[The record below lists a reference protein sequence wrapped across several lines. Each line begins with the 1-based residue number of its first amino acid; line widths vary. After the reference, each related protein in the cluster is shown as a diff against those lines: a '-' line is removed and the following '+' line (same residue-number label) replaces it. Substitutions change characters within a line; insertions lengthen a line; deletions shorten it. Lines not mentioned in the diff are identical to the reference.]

1 MAKKILVADDE
12 KHIVQIVQFN
22 LEKKGNYDVVVASD
36 GEMALEMAKL
46 EKPDLIIS
54 DIMMPKMTGFELF
67 EELRLDE
74 ETKDIPFII
83 LTAKGQDSYFEEGE
97 EKGILHILTKPFSP
111 KALLAITKEILGE

>member
-22 LEKKGNYDVVVASD
+22 LEKKGNYEVIVASD
-36 GEMALEMAKL
+36 GEMALEMARL

-67 EELRLDE
+67 EELRMDDAI
-74 ETKDIPFII
+74 KHIPFII
-83 LTAKGQDSYFEEGE
+83 LTAKGQDSYFEEGQ

-111 KALLAITKEILGE
+111 KALLSITKEILGE

>member
-22 LEKKGNYDVVVASD
+22 LEKKGNYEVIVASD
-36 GEMALEMAKL
+36 GEMALELIKQ
-46 EKPDLIIS
+46 EKPDLVIS

-67 EELRLDE
+67 EALRKDE
-74 ETKDIPFII
+74 EIKDTPFII
-83 LTAKGQDSYFEEGE
+83 LTAKGQDSYFEEGQ

-111 KALLAITKEILGE
+111 KALLATAKEILGE

>member
-22 LEKKGNYDVVVASD
+22 LEKKGNYEVIVASD
-36 GEMALEMAKL
+36 GEMALEMIKL

-67 EELRLDE
+67 EELRIDE
-74 ETKDIPFII
+74 ELKKIPFII
-83 LTAKGQDSYFEEGE
+83 LTAKGQDSYFEEGQE
-97 EKGILHILTKPFSP
+97 RGILHILTKPFSP
-111 KALLAITKEILGE
+111 KALLSIAKEILGE

>member
-22 LEKKGNYDVVVASD
+22 LEKKGNYEVIVASD
-36 GEMALEMAKL
+36 GEMALEMIRL

-67 EELRLDE
+67 EELRVDVEL
-74 ETKDIPFII
+74 KNIPFII
-83 LTAKGQDSYFEEGE
+83 LTAKGQDSYFEEGQE
-97 EKGILHILTKPFSP
+97 RGILHILTKPFSP
-111 KALLAITKEILGE
+111 KALLSIAKEILGE

>member
-22 LEKKGNYDVVVASD
+22 LEKKGNYQVVVAYD
-36 GEMALEMAKL
+36 GEMALELIRK
-46 EKPDLIIS
+46 EKPDLVIS

-67 EELRLDE
+67 EELRKDE
-74 ETKDIPFII
+74 ERKDTPFII
-83 LTAKGQDSYFEEGE
+83 LTAKGQDSYFEEGQ

-111 KALLAITKEILGE
+111 KALLAIAKEILGE

>member
-22 LEKKGNYDVVVASD
+22 LEKKGNYEVIVAYD
-36 GEMALEMAKL
+36 GEMALELIKK
-46 EKPDLIIS
+46 EKPDLVIS

-67 EELRLDE
+67 EALRKDE
-74 ETKDIPFII
+74 EIKDTPFII
-83 LTAKGQDSYFEEGE
+83 LTAKGQDSYFEEGQ

-111 KALLAITKEILGE
+111 KALLATAKEILGE

>member
-1 MAKKILVADDE
+1 MGKKILVADDE

-22 LEKKGNYDVVVASD
+22 LEKKGGYEVITASD
-36 GEMALEMAKL
+36 GEMALEMIKA

-67 EELRLDE
+67 ESLREDE
-74 ETKDIPFII
+74 EIRDIPFII
-83 LTAKGQDSYFEEGE
+83 LTAKGQDSYFEEGQ

-111 KALLAITKEILGE
+111 KALLAIAKEILGE

>member
-22 LEKKGNYDVVVASD
+22 LEKKGNYDVIVASD

-74 ETKDIPFII
+74 ETKSIPFII

-97 EKGILHILTKPFSP
+97 EKHGRTSKTVEGNGKRLIRVNLRKH
-111 KALLAITKEILGE
+111 KA

>member
-1 MAKKILVADDE
+1 MAKKILVADNE

-22 LEKKGNYDVVVASD
+22 LEKKGNYDVIVASD

-74 ETKDIPFII
+74 ETKNIPFII

>member
-22 LEKKGNYDVVVASD
+22 LEKKGNYEVIVASD
-36 GEMALEMAKL
+36 GEMALNLIKEN
-46 EKPDLIIS
+46 KPDLIIS

-67 EELRLDE
+67 EALKADE
-74 ETKDIPFII
+74 SLKDIPFII
-83 LTAKGQDSYFEEGE
+83 LTAKGQDSYFEEGQ

-111 KALLAITKEILGE
+111 RALLGITKEILGE

>member
-1 MAKKILVADDE
+1 MGKKILVADDE

-22 LEKKGNYDVVVASD
+22 LEKKGNYEVIVAYD
-36 GEMALEMAKL
+36 GEMALELIKQ

-67 EELRLDE
+67 EALR
-74 ETKDIPFII
+74 KDGEIKDTPFII
-83 LTAKGQDSYFEEGE
+83 LTAKGQDSYFEEGQ

-111 KALLAITKEILGE
+111 KALLAIAKEILGE

>member
-1 MAKKILVADDE
+1 MAR
-12 KHIVQIVQFN
+12 
-22 LEKKGNYDVVVASD
+22 
-36 GEMALEMAKL
+36 L

-74 ETKDIPFII
+74 ETKSIPFII

>member
-22 LEKKGNYDVVVASD
+22 LEKKGNYEVVVASD
-36 GEMALEMAKL
+36 GEMALEMARL

-67 EELRLDE
+67 EELRMDE
-74 ETKDIPFII
+74 SIKHIPFII
-83 LTAKGQDSYFEEGE
+83 LTAKGQDSYFEEGQ

-111 KALLAITKEILGE
+111 KALLSITKEILGE

>member
-22 LEKKGNYDVVVASD
+22 LEKKGNYDVIVASD

>member
-22 LEKKGNYDVVVASD
+22 LEKKGNYEVIVASD
-36 GEMALEMAKL
+36 GEMALNLIKEN
-46 EKPDLIIS
+46 KPDLIIS

-67 EELRLDE
+67 EALKADE
-74 ETKDIPFII
+74 SLKDIPFII
-83 LTAKGQDSYFEEGE
+83 LTAKGQDSYFEEGQ

-111 KALLAITKEILGE
+111 RALLGTTKEILGE

>member
-22 LEKKGNYDVVVASD
+22 LEKKGNYDVIVASD

-74 ETKDIPFII
+74 ETKNIPFII

>member
-74 ETKDIPFII
+74 ETKNIPFII

>member
-22 LEKKGNYDVVVASD
+22 LEKKGNYEVIVASD
-36 GEMALEMAKL
+36 GEMALKL
-46 EKPDLIIS
+46 IKENKPDLIIS

-67 EELRLDE
+67 EALKADE
-74 ETKDIPFII
+74 SLKDIPFII
-83 LTAKGQDSYFEEGE
+83 LTAKGQDSYFEEGQ

-111 KALLAITKEILGE
+111 RALLGTTKEILGE

>member
-22 LEKKGNYDVVVASD
+22 LEKKGSYEVIVASD
-36 GEMALEMAKL
+36 GEMALEMIRM

-67 EELRLDE
+67 EELRIDE
-74 ETKDIPFII
+74 ELKKIPFII
-83 LTAKGQDSYFEEGE
+83 LTAKGQDSYFEEGQE
-97 EKGILHILTKPFSP
+97 RGILHILTKPFSP
-111 KALLAITKEILGE
+111 KALLSIAKEILGE

>member
-22 LEKKGNYDVVVASD
+22 LEKKGNYEVVVASD
-36 GEMALEMAKL
+36 GEMALEMARL

-67 EELRLDE
+67 EELRMDDAI
-74 ETKDIPFII
+74 KHIPFII
-83 LTAKGQDSYFEEGE
+83 LTAKGQDSYFEEGQ

-111 KALLAITKEILGE
+111 KALLSITKEILGE